1 MPTWTLRPGIA
12 ASLDL
17 KSSDGSWD
25 TTIIYLS
32 EEKGAVYSSRDYP
45 ISQSNLPLEVRAAIN
60 KHFGTVFSL
69 PHENWKGPG
78 PSPRAQYC
86 DALQPWT
93 IETPDEVT

>member
-1 MPTWTLRPGIA
+1 MTTWTLRPGIA

-32 EEKGAVYSSRDYP
+32 EEKGAVYSSRDYLV
-45 ISQSNLPLEVRAAIN
+45 SQSNLPLEIKAAIN
-60 KHFGTVFSL
+60 GHFTYVFSL
-69 PHENWKGPG
+69 AHEDWKEKG
-78 PSPRAQYC
+78 PSPRAMYC

-93 IETPDEVT
+93 IETPDST